1 MAHDEIDGLLARL
14 ADAPARIAAAVAG
27 RTVAEL
33 TATPDDDDWSALGVL
48 AHMRASDDILSAR
61 MIAMLV
67 REEPSLSAF
76 DERRWGEVMAYG
88 EAEFSGVLSAY
99 TARRAEVVRALRRLT
114 PRDWRRAGI
123 HETRGRITLLDTLR
137 HLVEHEAEHCLQ
149 LETLLA

>member
-27 RTVAEL
+27 RTEAEL
-33 TATPDDDDWSALGVL
+33 TAPPDGDDWSALGVL
-48 AHMRASDDILSAR
+48 AHIRASDDILSTR
-61 MIAMLV
+61 LIAMVV

-76 DERRWGEVMAYG
+76 DERRWGAVMAY
-88 EAEFSGVLSAY
+88 EDADFATLLAAY
-99 TARRAEVVRALRRLT
+99 TGRRAEVVRALRRLT
-114 PRDWRRAGI
+114 PRDWRRVGI
-123 HETRGRITLLDTLR
+123 HETRGLITLLDTLR